1 MTIKHYQLDMVACML
16 GSVLQAL
23 VKAHGRALS
32 MGTHLSVRLQQ
43 VQSAE
48 AVLRLTPQ
56 VGLPAHIPIRCEP
69 A

>member
-1 MTIKHYQLDMVACML
+1 MTIRHYQLDMVACML

-56 VGLPAHIPIRCEP
+56 VG
-69 A
+69 